1 MTLALRSVASGSAL
15 VFFAFLA
22 VASGGKKGAEG
33 GEGGTATN
41 AASPGSGSIK
51 QSCNQIKL
59 LGTCTEY
66 PEGST
71 FALAE
76 TACNMMPDA
85 GAVWGKDRCPTER
98 IVGKCV
104 DAQKDA
110 FYKNETEYYYAPE
123 HTTESAK
130 KDCVDEAV
138 TKGKTFTA
146 GDFKPKEGEARASC
160 TRKLIGSKRTT
171 PDLCEEYPYGTS
183 KESFD
188 VIKMNCSSE
197 GDKLEIGKGC
207 TAEQKAS
214 ASSKCEEKDGAVI
227 YNFPPDAK
235 NAKDFCES
243 GRSAGKF
250 TKLTG
255 AAAAA
260 PAAGG
265 AAAPAAKA
273 AAPAVKAGAAAPATA
288 APAAP
293 KASAKAK

>member
-1 MTLALRSVASGSAL
+1 MTRALKSVASGTAL
-15 VFFAFLA
+15 AFFALLA
-22 VASGGKKGAEG
+22 VASGGKKGDGAG
-33 GEGGTATN
+33 GEGGTA
-41 AASPGSGSIK
+41 ASTGGGGSIK
-51 QSCNQIKL
+51 QSCNQTKL

-76 TACNMMPDA
+76 TACNMIPDA
-85 GAVWGKDRCPTER
+85 GSVWGKDRCPTER

-130 KDCVDEAV
+130 KDCIDDAV
-138 TKGKTFTA
+138 TKGKTFTP

-160 TRKLIGSKRTT
+160 TRKLIGSKRAT
-171 PDLCEEYPYGTS
+171 PDRCDEYPYATS

-188 VIKMNCSSE
+188 VIKMNCSGE

-207 TAEQKAS
+207 TKEQKES
-214 ASSKCEEKDGAVI
+214 ASSKCEEKDGAVV
-227 YNFPPDAK
+227 YNFPPDSK

-243 GRSAGKF
+243 EPNNGKF
-250 TKLTG
+250 TKLAG
-255 AAAAA
+255 AAA
-260 PAAGG
+260 P
-265 AAAPAAKA
+265 AAPAAKA
-273 AAPAVKAGAAAPATA
+273 AAAPVAKGAAAAPKGATSA
-288 APAAP
+288 APA
-293 KASAKAK
+293 KK

>member
-1 MTLALRSVASGSAL
+1 MKRSIRSVASGSVL
-15 VFFAFLA
+15 VFFGFLA
-22 VASGGKKGAEG
+22 VASGGKKGDAG
-33 GEGGTATN
+33 GEGGTAS
-41 AASPGSGSIK
+41 AAGGGPIK

-59 LGTCTEY
+59 VGTCTEY

-76 TACNMMPDA
+76 AACNMMPDA
-85 GAVWGKDRCPTER
+85 GSVWGKDKCPTER
-98 IVGKCV
+98 VVGKCV
-104 DAQKDA
+104 NAQKDA

-123 HTTESAK
+123 HTEESAK

-183 KESFD
+183 KESFA
-188 VIKMNCSSE
+188 VIKMNCSGE

-207 TAEQKAS
+207 TKEQKES
-214 ASSKCEEKDGAVI
+214 ASSKCEEKDGAVV
-227 YNFPPDAK
+227 YNFPPDSR

-243 GRSAGKF
+243 APGNGKF
-250 TKLTG
+250 TKL
-255 AAAAA
+255 
-260 PAAGG
+260 GG
-265 AAAPAAKA
+265 AAAGGGA
-273 AAPAVKAGAAAPATA
+273 AAPAVKAASAPVAKGA
-288 APAAP
+288 APAAATTAAP
-293 KASAKAK
+293 KGSAKAN